1 MTRPHSLQTA
11 AAFDRIDDAL
21 MGRTDDSLSELIKDL
36 NYMLWKAIE
45 ISDTKSSLDDGSDYD
60 QQTYCNIPK
69 RY

>member
-1 MTRPHSLQTA
+1 MSNHTIQTQ
-11 AAFDRIDDAL
+11 AAFDRINDAL
-21 MGRTDDSLSELIKDL
+21 LGKTDDNLSELIRDL

-60 QQTYCNIPK
+60 SIKYCDIPK

>member
-11 AAFDRIDDAL
+11 AAFERIDDAL

-60 QQTYCNIPK
+60 PQTYCNIPK